1 MAERGIIFKDDFVST
16 PNKSWFDMSFDYLFS
31 MNFGELVPSTCME
44 CMGGDLIHAKTDSF
58 VRLAPLVAPTFG
70 KVNMFSYHFYVR
82 NYSIWKSWRAFYA
95 EGDQRESWQQAM
107 TGEFVPPEMPCI
119 YPHRIMSMFA
129 SLQYQLTPVKANADA
144 VFSDGFNH
152 TFISV
157 GDGMMK
163 FATDYTG
170 PAFVL
175 YYSNDQAHS
184 YIVPSLS
191 KGILYDKYIPL
202 YSNNECIIIPFAF
215 NKYEHG
221 FLDDPEG
228 FSNVIKEFYNPF
240 SNGSLF
246 DYLGVDITGHYAKT
260 VTWLEKALENI
271 RTILHDDYPHLT
283 FDLNYSPDI
292 IDDIHLGA
300 LGNEIPAV
308 FTRDFLKSHY
318 IYGIF
323 YNHNNQMCGV
333 TTSNVKS
340 FAGYD
345 TDYEADFLAYD
356 FGNIV
361 DLTAKISTLPLRAYH
376 SIYIDYFRDE
386 NYISVNRN
394 VDFAR
399 DGEDIGYGNASLE
412 DIFDYLTLNI
422 KAYEHDPYTT
432 ALPQAQR
439 GAPVRFLN
447 DVIVTSSIGESSGAG
462 VAKQYVT
469 MDSGGNLYYSATS
482 ASSNAGNRAI
492 LNVDLSAA
500 TIENFRFA
508 NATQKLL
515 EKIAR
520 SGNRYYEYM
529 RTIYGVIV
537 DDAKIDRPI
546 FLGGDK
552 APIQISEVLQTSASE
567 VTTDQPLGQMAGRG
581 VSVGSDDH
589 IEYIAPDAGFFIEIC
604 CALPRTNYQQGL
616 SPMFHRFDRLDFA
629 IPDYAQLGEQQVPQR
644 ELWYSADNEADETPF
659 GYQSRY
665 YDMKYQRDRTSG
677 SFKDSLSFWTWSRI
691 FDEAPIAGRE
701 FLEVR
706 PDYRQF
712 AVTDKNVEHIYVH
725 MWHDIQVNRALPVFG
740 TPKL

>member
-1 MAERGIIFKDDFVST
+1 MAERGIIFKDDFVNT
-16 PNKSWFDMSFDYLFS
+16 PGKSWFDMSFDFLFS
-31 MNFGELVPSTCME
+31 MNFGELVPSICME
-44 CMGGDLIHAKTDSF
+44 CMGGDVIHSKSDSF

-70 KVNMFSYHFYVR
+70 KANMFSYNFFVR
-82 NYSIWKSWRAFYA
+82 NYSIWKGWRSFYA
-95 EGDQRESWQQAM
+95 DGDQRESWQQSLS
-107 TGEFVPPEMPCI
+107 GEFIPPEVPHI
-119 YPHRIMSMFA
+119 YPHRIMSMLH
-129 SLQYQLTPVKANADA
+129 SLKYQLTPVKANAD
-144 VFSDGFNH
+144 SIYTDGFNVDYQ
-152 TFISV
+152 SV

-163 FATDYTG
+163 FMTDYSG
-170 PAFVL
+170 PAFIL
-175 YYSNDQAHS
+175 YYANDQAHS

-191 KGILYDKYIPL
+191 KGIAFDKYIPL
-202 YSNNECIIIPFAF
+202 YTNNETIIIPFAW
-215 NKYEHG
+215 NKYERG
-221 FLDDPEG
+221 FFDDDDN
-228 FSNVIKEFYNPF
+228 FASVVKEFYNPF

-246 DYLGVDITGHYAKT
+246 DYLGLDLSGHYVK
-260 VTWLEKALENI
+260 VNDWLDGALKRI
-271 RTILHDDYPHLT
+271 REIIHDDYPYLSFDST
-283 FDLNYSPDI
+283 FSPDI

-300 LGNEIPAV
+300 LGNEVPAV
-308 FTRDFLKSHY
+308 FTHEFLSSHY
-318 IYGIF
+318 IFGLIYS
-323 YNHNNQMCGV
+323 HNSQICAV
-333 TTSNVKS
+333 TTSGVKS

-345 TDYEADFLAYD
+345 TDYEADFLAAD

-361 DLTAKISTLPLRAYH
+361 DLTAKVSTLPLRAYH

-386 NYISVNRN
+386 NYISVNKN
-394 VDFAR
+394 IDFAR
-399 DGEDIGYGNASLE
+399 DGEDIGYGGVSLE

-439 GAPVRFLN
+439 GAPVRFMTDASLR
-447 DVIVTSSIGESSGAG
+447 VTEGAVHPESTSSRGLSINSDGSW
-462 VAKQYVT
+462 
-469 MDSGGNLYYSATS
+469 
-482 ASSNAGNRAI
+482 I
-492 LNVDLSAA
+492 LNATTSGNNRSDANVVVDLSAA

-515 EKIAR
+515 EKVAR

-529 RTIYGVIV
+529 RAIYGVVV

-546 FLGGDK
+546 WLSGDK
-552 APIQISEVLQTSASE
+552 SPIQISEVLQTSASE

-581 VSVGSDDH
+581 VSVGNDDY
-589 IEYIAPDAGFFIEIC
+589 ISYIAPDAGFFIKIS

-616 SPMFHRFDRLDFA
+616 APMFHRFDRLDFA

-644 ELWYSADNEADETPF
+644 ELWYSANNNDDETPF

-701 FLEVR
+701 FLEVH

-712 AVTDKNVEHIYVH
+712 AVTDPNAEHIYVH
-725 MWHDIQVNRALPVFG
+725 MWNDIQVNRALPVFG

>member
-16 PNKSWFDMSFDYLFS
+16 PGKSWFDMSFDFLFS
-31 MNFGELVPSTCME
+31 MNFGELIPSVCME
-44 CMGGDLIHAKTDSF
+44 CMGGDVIHSKSDSF

-70 KVNMFSYHFYVR
+70 KANMFSYNFYVR
-82 NYSIWKSWRAFYA
+82 NYSIWKGWRAFYA
-95 EGDQRESWQQAM
+95 DGDQRESWQQ
-107 TGEFVPPEMPCI
+107 TIGGEFIPPEMPHI
-119 YPHRIMSMFA
+119 YPHKIMSMLH
-129 SLQYQLTPVKANADA
+129 SLKYQLTPVKANAD
-144 VFSDGFNH
+144 SIYTDGFNVDYQ
-152 TFISV
+152 SV

-163 FATDYTG
+163 FMTDYSG
-170 PAFVL
+170 PAFIL

-191 KGILYDKYIPL
+191 KGITLDKYIPL
-202 YSNNECIIIPFAF
+202 YTHNETIIIPFAW
-215 NKYEHG
+215 NKYER
-221 FLDDPEG
+221 G
-228 FSNVIKEFYNPF
+228 FSDDDNGFANVVKEFYNPF

-246 DYLGVDITGHYAKT
+246 DYLGLDLSGHYDK
-260 VTWLEKALENI
+260 VNDWLDGALKHI
-271 RTILHDDYPHLT
+271 REIIHDDDPYLS
-283 FDLNYSPDI
+283 FDSAFSPDI
-292 IDDIHLGA
+292 IDDIHLSA

-308 FTRDFLKSHY
+308 FTREFLTSHY
-318 IYGIF
+318 IFGLIYS
-323 YNHNNQMCGV
+323 HNSQICAV

-345 TDYEADFLAYD
+345 TDYEEDFLAANFD
-356 FGNIV
+356 NII

-386 NYISVNRN
+386 NYISVNKN
-394 VDFAR
+394 IDFAR
-399 DGEDIGYGNASLE
+399 DGEDIGYEGVSLE

-439 GAPVRFLN
+439 GAPVRFMTDANLR
-447 DVIVTSSIGESSGAG
+447 VTEGAVHPESTSSRGLSINSDGSW
-462 VAKQYVT
+462 
-469 MDSGGNLYYSATS
+469 
-482 ASSNAGNRAI
+482 I
-492 LNVDLSAA
+492 LNATTSGNNRSDANVVVDLSAA

-529 RTIYGVIV
+529 RAIYGVVV

-546 FLGGDK
+546 WLSGDK
-552 APIQISEVLQTSASE
+552 SPIQISEVLQTSASE

-581 VSVGSDDH
+581 VSVANDDY
-589 IEYIAPDAGFFIEIC
+589 ISYIAPDAGFFIKIS

-616 SPMFHRFDRLDFA
+616 APMFHRFDRLDFA

-644 ELWYSADNEADETPF
+644 ELWYSANNNDDEIPF

-691 FDEAPIAGRE
+691 FDKAPIAGRE

-712 AVTDKNVEHIYVH
+712 AVTDPNAEHIYVH
-725 MWHDIQVNRALPVFG
+725 MWNDVQVNRALPVFG